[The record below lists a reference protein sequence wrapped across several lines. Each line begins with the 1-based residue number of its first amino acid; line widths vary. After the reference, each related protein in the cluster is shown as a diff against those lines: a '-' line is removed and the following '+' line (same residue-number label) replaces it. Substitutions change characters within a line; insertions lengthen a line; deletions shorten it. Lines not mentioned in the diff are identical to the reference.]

1 MSTKPIQIYLTDEQ
15 YSALREAAVRY
26 GKPMTALVRD
36 LIQNELV
43 EGTPPPT
50 DISDLVGSV
59 HLDHPTDIARDRD
72 EMLEDAVLDL
82 RGH

>member
-1 MSTKPIQIYLTDEQ
+1 MRTKPIQIYLTDEQ
-15 YSALREAAVRY
+15 YSALHEAAVRY

-36 LIQNELV
+36 LIQAELV

-59 HLDHPTDIARDRD
+59 HVGYPIDFAKNRDQ
-72 EMLEDAVLDL
+72 MLEDAVFDL
-82 RGH
+82 HRH